1 MADKILSMIISSDSL
16 LSREVQIRLASMA
29 QVESMA
35 ITPSPYNRIRE
46 AAPKVLFL
54 DIRKDPEECFKL
66 ARRVDRF
73 MPATRVIM
81 LSDSKDPDLIL
92 DSLKAGACDYLLL
105 PLDPDEPGESVK
117 ALLDKEAKRQKEG
130 DIFVLSSN
138 KGGQGVT
145 TLAVNL
151 ACHLEALTGQKVLLA
166 DLKLQSGDVALFM
179 DVDNPYTV
187 TDLLRDLPRLDENL
201 LFSSIVRSPF
211 GPYVLP
217 APGEVEKSIRIT
229 AEDIGRMFRILK
241 ENMDYI
247 IVDVPHE
254 LTDLTAPV
262 MDLSR
267 QVLLVTQQ
275 TVPALRS
282 VRETL
287 DLFKGVGYETEKL
300 AVILNRYEKNNEITL
315 SEIESLFEQ
324 KALAVIANDFHAVT
338 DAINKGRILSADHN
352 ESPANKDIRALACKL
367 LGMAPE
373 IEEKGLFQRLKGFF
387 V

>member
-29 QVESMA
+29 QVEPMA
-35 ITPSPYNRIRE
+35 ITPSPYNRIKD

-54 DIRKDPEECFKL
+54 DVRKDPEACFEL
-66 ARRVDRF
+66 AQRVDRF

-81 LSDSKDPDLIL
+81 LSDAKDPDLIL
-92 DSLKAGACDYLLL
+92 NSLKAGACDYILL
-105 PLDPDEPGESVK
+105 PLDQDEPGDSVK

-151 ACHLEALTGQKVLLA
+151 ACHLEALTGQKVLLV

-229 AEDIGRMFRILK
+229 AEDIGRMFQILK

-254 LTDLTAPV
+254 LSDLTAPV

-287 DLFKGVGYETEKL
+287 DLFRGVGYETQKL
-300 AVILNRYEKNNEITL
+300 AVILNRYEKNNDITL
-315 SEIESLFEQ
+315 AEIENLFEQ

-352 ESPANKDIRALACKL
+352 ESPANKDIKALACKL
-367 LGMAPE
+367 VGIEPE
-373 IEEKGLFQRLKGFF
+373 IEEQGVLQRIKGWF